1 MNPPVCYD
9 LQISI
14 YITSNNGDRLNV
26 NETVSLNVSDFL
38 EMAQVLGRF
47 HELAQ
52 SLKVHK
58 KP

>member
-14 YITSNNGDRLNV
+14 YITSNNGELNV
-26 NETVSLNVSDFL
+26 NETVSLNVSDSL
-38 EMAQVLGRF
+38 EMAQFLGRF